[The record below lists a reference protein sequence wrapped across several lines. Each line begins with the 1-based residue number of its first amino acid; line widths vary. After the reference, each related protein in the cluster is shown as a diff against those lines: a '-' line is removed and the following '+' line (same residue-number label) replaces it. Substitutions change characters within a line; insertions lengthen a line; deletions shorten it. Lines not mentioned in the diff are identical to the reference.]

1 MLFASKH
8 SIHCALIMCYHI
20 SRSLYSHI
28 PVSLSHYISKKR
40 VRHKICVTNA
50 IKWDVDPGY
59 IFFHLKRKGIQ
70 AHREGIRPTIHVA
83 DDRSAFRSSITL
95 SLHKKGD
102 NIVIMGS
109 SPQHVVDTFCTFG
122 LQIEEAETETKAEK
136 VIVTTS
142 QKSVTVVE
150 STFQPFIFWILSLY
164 RH

>member
-28 PVSLSHYISKKR
+28 PVSLFHYISKKR
-40 VRHKICVTNA
+40 VRHKICATNA

-70 AHREGIRPTIHVA
+70 AHREGICPTIHVA

-102 NIVIMGS
+102 NIVIKGS
-109 SPQHVVDTFCTFG
+109 SPQHLVDTFCTFG
-122 LQIEEAETETKAEK
+122 FQIEEAETKTKAEK
-136 VIVTTS
+136 IIVTTS

-150 STFQPFIFWILSLY
+150 SAFQPLILLMFSL
-164 RH
+164 